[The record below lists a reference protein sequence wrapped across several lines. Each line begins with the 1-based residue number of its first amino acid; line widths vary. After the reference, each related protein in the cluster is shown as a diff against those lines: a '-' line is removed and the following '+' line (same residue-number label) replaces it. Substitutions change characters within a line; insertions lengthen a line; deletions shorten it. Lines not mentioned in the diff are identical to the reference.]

1 VWWEKE
7 RRALELEFRLKIRL
21 GGYSTQNI
29 SEHDDRI
36 EDHLRLKDDW
46 KQIGHSRR
54 F

>member
-29 SEHDDRI
+29 AEHDDRI